1 VNPKQ
6 QATLDKVLVALQK
19 ELGGKLHSC
28 YVYGSAVRGNLIEGV
43 SDINLLIILYEST
56 CEAHEA
62 IARAIGDEPQID
74 PFILARQG
82 FERSVRAFA
91 TKFASI
97 QRNYR
102 LLQGEDILAGLTFDT
117 RQEKFLCE
125 QAMRNLRL
133 RLIYSFVTRQQH
145 QTYDRFVV
153 NNITG
158 LFVQLS
164 EALRL
169 QGATVPTLFEDRIPL
184 LEMEFKINGQTL
196 RELVALKNAPA
207 RFSDAEAVAWHEKIF
222 PLADAVVGW
231 MEAQWQN

>member
-1 VNPKQ
+1 MNPKLL
-6 QATLDKVLVALQK
+6 ATLDKVLDTLQK

-43 SDINLLIILYEST
+43 SDINLLIILNEST

-62 IARAIGDEPQID
+62 IARAIGEEPQID
-74 PFILARQG
+74 PFILARHG

-117 RQEKFLCE
+117 RQEQFLCE

-133 RLIYSFVTRQQH
+133 RLIYSFVTRHQH
-145 QTYDRFVV
+145 VAYDLFVV
-153 NNITG
+153 SNITG

-169 QGATVPTLFEDRIPL
+169 NGASVPTLFEARIPM
-184 LEMEFKINGQTL
+184 MEKVFNINDSSRL
-196 RELVALKNAPA
+196 SR
-207 RFSDAEAVAWHEKIF
+207 R
-222 PLADAVVGW
+222 
-231 MEAQWQN
+231 

>member
-1 VNPKQ
+1 MNPKQ
-6 QATLDKVLVALQK
+6 QATLDKVLVTLQE

-43 SDINLLIILYEST
+43 SDINLLIILNEST

-133 RLIYSFVTRQQH
+133 RLIYSFVTRHQH
-145 QTYDRFVV
+145 KAYDRFVV
-153 NNITG
+153 SNITG

-169 QGATVPTLFEDRIPL
+169 NGASVPTLFEARIPMM
-184 LEMEFKINGQTL
+184 EKEFKVNDETL
-196 RELVALKNAPA
+196 RELVALKKAPA
-207 RFSDAEAVAWHEKIF
+207 RFSDAEAVRWHEMIF
-222 PLADAVVGW
+222 PLTDTVVGW